1 MEKGSFGVN
10 RSDRDKN
17 NIIKPTF
24 DTLMKEGRKVLEG
37 YHTDLEELFYSRYK
51 VTQQGAILKDTTQ
64 IIIRKDEVTPKVRP
78 NPSLSLNDVQSM
90 INSVLKR

>member
-24 DTLMKEGRKVLEG
+24 DTLMKEGRKALEG